1 MKDSLGGNSKTL
13 MFVNISP
20 ADYNSQESQFSLQF
34 GDKVKMIQND
44 ISKNVESDQMNKI
57 KMENEQLKKRLS
69 II

>member
-57 KMENEQLKKRLS
+57 KMEND
-69 II
+69 

>member
-57 KMENEQLKKRLS
+57 KMENDQLKKRLS

>member
-34 GDKVKMIQND
+34 GYKVKMIQND

-57 KMENEQLKKRLS
+57 KMENE
-69 II
+69 